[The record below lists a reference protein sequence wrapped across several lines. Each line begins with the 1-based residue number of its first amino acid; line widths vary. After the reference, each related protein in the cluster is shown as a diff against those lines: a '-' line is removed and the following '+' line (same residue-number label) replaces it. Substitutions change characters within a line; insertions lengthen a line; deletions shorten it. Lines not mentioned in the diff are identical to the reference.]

1 MTHLTRLTLRR
12 SSVTLLVIVLLL
24 VGGVFAYNDLERELF
39 PEIGFP
45 NITITTFY
53 PTADPETIVRE
64 VTEPIE
70 DAIAGMDGL
79 EDIQSISEQNVSSV
93 LATFEF
99 GSDLEQTERD
109 IESNIN
115 GIQFPSGVEFTTV
128 SRISNDTFPVM
139 QLSVAGDRDTAS
151 LQRILDDMVVPS
163 IEGVDGVFQVFLLGR
178 VDERIAVTV
187 DTEKLQD
194 LGFSMNH
201 VSNAISANNIGIPAG
216 SITDGD
222 TTFPV
227 RATHQLG
234 SIQDIEG
241 LVIGY
246 EQATLP
252 GSNQGPAGPRDL
264 QGQRPVLLSD
274 VATVEIGTSEASG
287 LARTMGKPS
296 LNVWIIKEP
305 EANTLDVTDAVAE
318 VLDNL
323 ELPPDVEVLEMSNN
337 GPIVEESLESLLREG
352 LLGFIFAVIAVFIF
366 LLNTRPTLWKGLALT
381 LRPTA
386 IIAISIPVSVLG
398 GVILMNLTGI
408 SLNFMSLAGLA
419 IAVGRV
425 VDDSIVVLEN
435 MYRHIQQG
443 EDRMDAAINGTQE
456 VGAAIISSTLT
467 TVVVFIP
474 LAFIQGLVGEFF
486 TPFALSVS
494 YALVSSTVV
503 ALTAVPVLGAALLR
517 PGDIPEVEEDNLRLG
532 QETWLQRLYAPLL
545 AWSLRHKFI
554 GLAAAVVITLSS
566 VSLVAIIPITFFPG
580 GTPEYL
586 FLNIEHEQGTSVSRT
601 FEQVEKIE
609 LVLDEFV
616 AEGPLTLY
624 QVSIGQPAGEFDAGL
639 GTGSLHLAGFTMRV
653 AEDAP
658 EGITEMV
665 RARLPEPDEG
675 VKFFLEE
682 VSSGPP
688 TEDLE
693 IRVTGSSFT
702 DISVVAEELKTKL
715 EAIGD
720 IANLKSSVS
729 EAREEVTIRI
739 DDGKAAQYG
748 LDTRSVALQIGQ
760 YSVGRAVTE
769 IDVDEI
775 TLDVVVRG
783 QPEDMDDVEKI
794 RELDIEGPL
803 GLAKLGSISEIGIE
817 RGPVAVTRYDG
828 QRSATITG
836 SITGVD
842 TQAVG
847 AEVQRAIDSLVL
859 PPGIEVRSGGIFEQV
874 NEGFQDVFLAMA
886 AGIIMVYLVMVAS
899 LGSLRNPFIIVF
911 SLPFAVVGAMIAL
924 ALTGRTL
931 SLSAMM
937 GFLLLIGIVVTN
949 AIVLITFVEQLRE
962 RGLSVYEALI
972 LGGRVRIR
980 PILMTAFTTTFALL
994 PLALTGE
1001 DSSGIIGAEL
1011 ATVVIGGLISSTFL
1025 TLIVVPIAYTLM
1037 HSSIPGIPSRIRSAL
1052 RRGRQP
1058 AGGLGSSA

>member
-1 MTHLTRLTLRR
+1 
-12 SSVTLLVIVLLL
+12 
-24 VGGVFAYNDLERELF
+24 
-39 PEIGFP
+39 
-45 NITITTFY
+45 
-53 PTADPETIVRE
+53 
-64 VTEPIE
+64 
-70 DAIAGMDGL
+70 
-79 EDIQSISEQNVSSV
+79 
-93 LATFEF
+93 
-99 GSDLEQTERD
+99 
-109 IESNIN
+109 
-115 GIQFPSGVEFTTV
+115 
-128 SRISNDTFPVM
+128 
-139 QLSVAGDRDTAS
+139 
-151 LQRILDDMVVPS
+151 
-163 IEGVDGVFQVFLLGR
+163 VFQVFLLGR

-467 TVVVFIP
+467 MVVVFIP

-729 EAREEVTIRI
+729 
-739 DDGKAAQYG
+739 
-748 LDTRSVALQIGQ
+748 
-760 YSVGRAVTE
+760 
-769 IDVDEI
+769 
-775 TLDVVVRG
+775 
-783 QPEDMDDVEKI
+783 
-794 RELDIEGPL
+794 
-803 GLAKLGSISEIGIE
+803 
-817 RGPVAVTRYDG
+817 
-828 QRSATITG
+828 
-836 SITGVD
+836 
-842 TQAVG
+842 
-847 AEVQRAIDSLVL
+847 
-859 PPGIEVRSGGIFEQV
+859 
-874 NEGFQDVFLAMA
+874 
-886 AGIIMVYLVMVAS
+886 
-899 LGSLRNPFIIVF
+899 
-911 SLPFAVVGAMIAL
+911 
-924 ALTGRTL
+924 
-931 SLSAMM
+931 
-937 GFLLLIGIVVTN
+937 
-949 AIVLITFVEQLRE
+949 
-962 RGLSVYEALI
+962 
-972 LGGRVRIR
+972 
-980 PILMTAFTTTFALL
+980 
-994 PLALTGE
+994 
-1001 DSSGIIGAEL
+1001 
-1011 ATVVIGGLISSTFL
+1011 
-1025 TLIVVPIAYTLM
+1025 
-1037 HSSIPGIPSRIRSAL
+1037 
-1052 RRGRQP
+1052 
-1058 AGGLGSSA
+1058 